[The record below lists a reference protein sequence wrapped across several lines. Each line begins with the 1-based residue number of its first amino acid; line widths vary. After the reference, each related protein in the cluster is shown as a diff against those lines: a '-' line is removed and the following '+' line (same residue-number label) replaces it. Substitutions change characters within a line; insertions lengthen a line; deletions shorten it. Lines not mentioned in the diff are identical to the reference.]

1 MIHRP
6 TWMADALCREYP
18 GLSWFPGRG
27 EDVTAV
33 KAVCARCSVR
43 DECLTYAL
51 DDPGLAGVW
60 AGTASRVRQRLRRTA
75 A

>member
-1 MIHRP
+1 M
-6 TWMADALCREYP
+6 
-18 GLSWFPGRG
+18 
-27 EDVTAV
+27 TAV